1 MKRAPIS
8 AICSGI
14 SAPDRS
20 RDIAYIARTRSSR
33 SRETRAWNFSPAV
46 SWPIS
51 SATTSMMKNVSRYW
65 ASDTLKEK
73 RGGT

>member
-1 MKRAPIS
+1 M
-8 AICSGI
+8 

-33 SRETRAWNFSPAV
+33 ERATRAWNLSPAV
-46 SWPIS
+46 SWPMT
-51 SATTSMMKNVSRYW
+51 SATTSMTANVSRYC
-65 ASDTLKEK
+65 ASVTLKLK